1 MFNNVSES
9 GEYRMNFDVGTDTKL
24 GKWFAW
30 QLTISDRYISNPAPG
45 RLKNDLLISSGV
57 RISFA
62 QGVR

>member
-1 MFNNVSES
+1 MFNNLSQS
-9 GEYRMNFDVGTDTKL
+9 GEYRMNLDLGTDTKI
-24 GKWFAW
+24 GKWLAW

-45 RLKNDLLISSGV
+45 RLKNDLLVSSGV